1 MSLKKKCR
9 NPTEKSRE
17 TETTGQRATRQES
30 TGHRNCGA
38 ARERIFLASMC
49 AQKLNLYQIS
59 LYPNS
64 VQIELVSQEG

>member
-38 ARERIFLASMC
+38 ARDRILP
-49 AQKLNLYQIS
+49 LLGE
-59 LYPNS
+59 S
-64 VQIELVSQEG
+64 VITQLGELTNT